1 MSTAAPRI
9 EGVPDGSGNLAVR
22 ATFRETR
29 KRLGHV
35 VEPVR
40 VLARRP
46 ALLAADV
53 AMELAFERAHDV
65 DERLKELAVLK
76 VATMVGCEFCIDIG
90 SKIVRDS
97 GIPEAQVRGLAGYR
111 ESDAFDERE
120 RAVLDLAAGMTAT
133 PAHVPDD
140 LWARLREHFDEP
152 ALVELVTMISWE
164 NFRARSN
171 HAFGL
176 ASEGF
181 GEGGVCALPE
191 RPAVA
196 APA

>member
-65 DERLKELAVLK
+65 DERIKELAVLK

-90 SKIVRDS
+90 SKTVRDA
-97 GIPEAQVRGLAGYR
+97 GIPEAQVRSLAAYG

-120 RAVLDLAAGMTAT
+120 RTVLDLAAGMTAT
-133 PAHVPDD
+133 PAHVSDE
-140 LWARLREHFDEP
+140 LWARLRAHFDEP
-152 ALVELVTMISWE
+152 ALVELVTMIGWE
-164 NFRARSN
+164 NFRARTN

-176 ASEGF
+176 VSEGF
-181 GEGGVCALPE
+181 SEGGVCALPE
-191 RPAVA
+191 RAAVA